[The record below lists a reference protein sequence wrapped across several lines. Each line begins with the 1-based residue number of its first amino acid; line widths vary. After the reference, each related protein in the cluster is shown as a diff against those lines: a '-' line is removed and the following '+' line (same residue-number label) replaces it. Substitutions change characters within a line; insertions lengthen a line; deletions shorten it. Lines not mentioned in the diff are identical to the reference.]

1 MCKIIS
7 IINQKGGVGKTTTT
21 INLGVALARL
31 NKKVLLLDFDPQSN
45 LTIGLGFEPDKI
57 ENTISSLLRKRIDN
71 DDCEINIADY
81 ILNSEDVDI
90 IPSNI
95 DLSGIEMLLFNTMN
109 RESILKNILE
119 DIKCNYDY
127 ILIDC
132 MPSLNIL
139 PINALVASDSVIIPV
154 QAHFFSLTGMVQ
166 LFETIQRVRRKI
178 NKNLTVEG
186 ILLTMFDNRTNL
198 SKEVEKTLIDIYGDS
213 EDTQGSVNIFKNKI
227 VISTKAAEA
236 PSQGISLLKYSNKS
250 EASKN
255 YEMLAKELL
264 GV

>member
-1 MCKIIS
+1 MSKIIS
-7 IINQKGGVGKTTTT
+7 VINQKGGVGKTTTT
-21 INLGVALARL
+21 INLGVALANL
-31 NKKVLLLDFDPQSN
+31 KKKVLLMDFDPQAN
-45 LTIGLGFEPDKI
+45 LTVGLGFEPDEV
-57 ENTISSLLRKRIDN
+57 ENTITSMIKQRIEDDN
-71 DDCEINIADY
+71 CEINITDY
-81 ILNSEDVDI
+81 ILKAEGVDI
-90 IPSNI
+90 IPSDI
-95 DLSGIEMLLFNTMN
+95 GLSGMEMLLFNTMN
-109 RESILKNILE
+109 RESVLKTILE
-119 DIKCNYDY
+119 EIRHNYDY

-154 QAHFFSLTGMVQ
+154 QAHFYSLTGMVQ

-178 NKNLTVEG
+178 NKNLAIEG
-186 ILLTMFDNRTNL
+186 ILLTMYDNRTNL
-198 SKEVEKTLIDIYGDS
+198 SKEVAKTINTVYGD
-213 EDTQGSVNIFKNKI
+213 TVNIFKNKI

-236 PSQGISLLKYSNKS
+236 PSQGVSLIKYNNRS